1 MSLTQLLGAAL
12 LLTAVLGTDADAAD
26 TIDSGITAVPAL
38 SRTALQPAEPPDYLA
53 KRPDVATRDSFV
65 PSQERAWYL
74 QVLENVAIGTA
85 SNVQLKETDG
95 RPRTP
100 TTPRP

>member
-1 MSLTQLLGAAL
+1 MALKQLLTAAL
-12 LLTAVLGTDADAAD
+12 LLMAASGNGAAAPDSPAGAPAPVHEPPQVL
-26 TIDSGITAVPAL
+26 L
-38 SRTALQPAEPPDYLA
+38 LPAELPEYLA
-53 KRPDVATRDSFV
+53 KRPDGALRDRFV

-74 QVLENVAIGTA
+74 QFIENMAIATA
-85 SNVQLKETDG
+85 TNNEHKQTDG

>member
-26 TIDSGITAVPAL
+26 TIDSGIIAVPAP

-74 QVLENVAIGTA
+74 QFIENMAIATA
-85 SNVQLKETDG
+85 TNNEQKQNDG